1 MNDQTSESQREIF
14 EFLREPSSWQAL
26 GPRPDRVDVIETHG
40 ALVFMAGSEVLKVK
54 RAVKLA
60 YLDFSTLDRRRAV
73 CQRELAL
80 NCPAA
85 PDIYKEVLAIVRR
98 ADGRLALDGP
108 GTPVEWAV
116 RMARFGQDQLLEA
129 VATRS
134 GIGSDLAKALAD
146 MAAASHARAAV
157 AAGIETTGP
166 RLDAV
171 VATIVASL
179 TAVGQPDAVDLGR
192 EIAGRIAAGRVL
204 LARRTAAGLVRRCHG
219 DLHLGNIVMWN
230 GSPVTFDAI
239 EFDEDL
245 ATVDTLYDLAFLL
258 MDLDRH
264 GCRPAANVVL
274 ARYLWRTGHDLDLE
288 GLALLPLFLA
298 LRAGVRAMVRADRA
312 RQVDGR
318 AKTEALARV
327 AHTTALAHAY
337 LLPPAPRLIVVGGLS
352 GTGKSTLAA
361 ALAPAI
367 GAAPG
372 ALHLRSDLER
382 KALAGV
388 DEAVR
393 LPPSHYTAGT
403 SAGVYEALAR
413 KADLALRAGHSVIL
427 DAVFATPQERARCA
441 ALASACGTAFT
452 GIWLEAGAE
461 TLKARVAGRRGD
473 ASDAT
478 VTTVESQLGYELG
491 SIDWVRI
498 DASRGQAET
507 RAAAEQALRL
517 VNPAPPAGP

>member
-40 ALVFMAGSEVLKVK
+40 ALVFLAGSEVLKVK

-80 NCPAA
+80 NHPAA

-98 ADGRLALDGP
+98 ADGRLALGGP

-116 RMARFGQDQLLEA
+116 RMVRFGQDQLLES

-134 GIGSDLAKALAD
+134 GIGVDLAKALAD
-146 MAAASHARAAV
+146 MAAASHARAPVAV
-157 AAGIETTGP
+157 GIDTAP
-166 RLDAV
+166 RLEAV

-179 TAVGQPDAVDLGR
+179 AAVGQADAMELGGALER
-192 EIAGRIAAGRVL
+192 RVAAGRTL
-204 LARRTAAGLVRRCHG
+204 LAQRAAAGLVRRCHG

-230 GSPVTFDAI
+230 GMPAPFDAI

-274 ARYLWRTGHDLDLE
+274 ARYLWRTGRDLDLE
-288 GLALLPLFLA
+288 GLALLPVFLA

-318 AKTEALARV
+318 AKVEALARV

-337 LLPPAPRLIVVGGLS
+337 LAPPAPRLIVVGGLS

-372 ALHLRSDLER
+372 SLHLRSDLER

-393 LPPSHYTAGT
+393 LPPSHYTAGS
-403 SAGVYEALAR
+403 SAGVYEALVR
-413 KADLALRAGHSVIL
+413 KANLALRAGHSVIL

-441 ALASACGTAFT
+441 ALADACGAAFT
-452 GIWLEAGAE
+452 GIWLEAGSE
-461 TLKARVAGRRGD
+461 TLKARVAARRGD

-491 SIDWVRI
+491 SIDWVRV
-498 DASRGQAET
+498 DASRGPDVT
-507 RAAAEQALRL
+507 RAAAERL
-517 VNPAPPAGP
+517 LGRLTPAPPPGP

>member
-1 MNDQTSESQREIF
+1 MNDQTSDPQGEIF
-14 EFLREPSSWQAL
+14 AFLRAPQGWQAL

-40 ALVFMAGSEVLKVK
+40 ALVFLAGAEVLKVK

-60 YLDFSTLDRRRAV
+60 YLDFSTLDQRRAV
-73 CQRELAL
+73 CTRELAL
-80 NCPAA
+80 NRPAA

-98 ADGRLALDGP
+98 ADGRLAIGGP
-108 GTPVEWAV
+108 GVPVEWAV

-134 GIGSDLAKALAD
+134 GIGGELAKALAD
-146 MAAASHARAAV
+146 MAATSHARATV
-157 AAGIETTGP
+157 AAGIDTAP
-166 RLDAV
+166 RLAAV

-179 TAVGQPDAVDLGR
+179 TAVGQPDAIELGR
-192 EIAGRIAAGRVL
+192 ALDHRIASARDL
-204 LARRTAAGLVRRCHG
+204 LARRVAAGLVRRCHG

-230 GSPVTFDAI
+230 GTPVPFDAI

-245 ATVDTLYDLAFLL
+245 ATIDTLYDLAFLL

-264 GCRPAANVVL
+264 KCRPAANVVL
-274 ARYLWRTGHDLDLE
+274 ARYLWRTGRDLDLE
-288 GLALLPLFLA
+288 GLALMPAFLA

-312 RQVDGR
+312 RQVEGR
-318 AKTEALARV
+318 AKAEALARV
-327 AHTTALAHAY
+327 AHTTALADAY
-337 LLPPAPRLIVVGGLS
+337 LRPPAPRLIVVGGLS

-361 ALAPAI
+361 GLAPAI

-388 DEAVR
+388 DEAER
-393 LPPSHYTAGT
+393 LPPSHYTT
-403 SAGVYEALAR
+403 ESSAAVYDALAR
-413 KADLALRAGHSVIL
+413 KADLALRAGHSVVL
-427 DAVFATPQERARCA
+427 DAVFATPQERARCS
-441 ALASACGTAFT
+441 ALASACGAAFT

-461 TLKARVAGRRGD
+461 TLKARVAARRGD

-478 VTTVESQLGYELG
+478 VSTVESQLGYELG
-491 SIDWVRI
+491 PIAWARV
-498 DASRGQAET
+498 DASRGAAET
-507 RAAAEQALRL
+507 RAGAERVLGL
-517 VNPAPPAGP
+517 INPVPPERP